1 MKATTKCTFESFPKK
16 LPFTRKT
23 KKNSKKLIKKKK
35 KNSSKTHFIFNSK
48 FYNQSDGVAMGS
60 PLAPTILTNLNF
72 I

>member
-35 KNSSKTHFIFNSK
+35 KKQKKDT
-48 FYNQSDGVAMGS
+48 FY
-60 PLAPTILTNLNF
+60 F
-72 I
+72 